1 MSEVGVMERMLRS
14 DVTLEE
20 SKKIGKVL
28 RQNNISY
35 FERWKFHTGLFRFM
49 NNDKNSK
56 CDIYIHKDSYEKAK
70 ELLGDRK
77 K

>member
-35 FERWKFHTGLFRFM
+35 FERWKFHTGIFRFM